1 MGKKILC
8 ALFVCVFLLLS
19 MTLSLGILAAGPSEA
34 GANERLSKAPVLMDE
49 DGKLNTSYL
58 SEAAGWIN
66 DHFFLRQELI
76 SLNNWLKANVF
87 ATSGTDDVLLG
98 KDGWLFYGSTLD
110 DFTGRDPMT
119 QRQLCSAANNIA
131 LMAEYARSQG
141 REFAFMIAPNKN
153 SLYPQFMKDYG
164 AVSEVHD
171 AHRLQQL
178 LEQMGVSYIDLFAVL
193 GEADKEAV
201 APLYFAHDS
210 HWNEMGAALAADVI
224 NARFGKT
231 SSYYQRTNF
240 SYPIRYTGDLY
251 EMVYPAFADTE
262 DSWFYSG
269 EALEYEFTS
278 KATQPDSI
286 TLLTGSE
293 ETGSLLVYRDSFG
306 NLLYPYLADSYGSV
320 RFSRATSY
328 DLTQEGEYVLIELVE
343 RNLRYLITYVPVME
357 SPVRDIA
364 LPENASGT
372 AQIQSKPKSK
382 APEGWCLWQGELPVQ
397 PDDFAGVHVA
407 CGETV
412 YGAFCLENNGY
423 AVYLP
428 ENEVPDALAFI
439 VDGNMQTFTIQ

>member
-19 MTLSLGILAAGPSEA
+19 VTLSLGILAAGPSEA
-34 GANERLSKAPVLMDE
+34 GANERLSKAPVLIDE
-49 DGKLNTSYL
+49 DGKLNTSWL
-58 SEAAGWIN
+58 SDAADWIN
-66 DHFFLRQELI
+66 DHFYLRQELI
-76 SLNNWLKANVF
+76 SLNNWLKANVL

-98 KDGWLFYGSTLD
+98 EDGWLFYGSTLD
-110 DFTGRDPMT
+110 DYTGQNSMT
-119 QRQLCSAANNIA
+119 QRELCSAASNIA
-131 LMAEYARSQG
+131 LMAEFAENQG

-153 SLYPQFMKDYG
+153 SLYPEYMKDYG
-164 AVSEVHD
+164 VVSDVHD

-178 LEQMGVSYIDLFAVL
+178 LEEMGVSYIDLFAAL
-193 GEADKEAV
+193 GEADETAI

-210 HWNEMGAALAADVI
+210 HWNDMGAALAADVI
-224 NARFGKT
+224 NARFGKE
-231 SSYYQRTNF
+231 SSYYQSTNF

-269 EALEYEFTS
+269 ASLEYEFTS

-306 NLLYPYLADSYGSV
+306 NLLYPFLADSYGSV

-328 DLTQEGEYVLIELVE
+328 DLTLEGEHVLIELVE

-357 SPVRDIA
+357 SPVRDIT
-364 LPENASGT
+364 LPESASGT
-372 AQIQSKPKSK
+372 AQAQSKPKSK
-382 APEGWCLWQGELPVQ
+382 APEGWCLWQGELPAQ
-397 PDDFAGVHVA
+397 PDDFASVYVA
-407 CGETV
+407 CEETV
-412 YGAFCLENNGY
+412 YEAFCLENNGY

-428 ENEVPDALAFI
+428 EDVTPDALAFI
-439 VDGNMQTFTIQ
+439 IDGNMQKFTIQ